1 MARRLV
7 ALGASNL
14 TLGLASLVAVARS
27 QWGSDVEVMTALGY
41 GRSYGMPSTVGVR
54 TLPGILECG
63 LWPAL
68 ATSPSARTRGLVT
81 DVGNDVLYGV
91 EPGTILTWVEQ
102 AVDRLLAI
110 TDDVVL
116 TDLPT
121 ANSHEL
127 SEARFTFFRTILY
140 PSCRLT
146 LDEVV
151 ARAEEVNEGLRD
163 LARSRPVRFSKLN
176 PGWYGLDPIHFRPS
190 RWRDAWRGILLG
202 SDPLES
208 DSSLSVAEWMRFQ
221 WTAAER
227 QTVFGRERL
236 RPQRGTPLPR
246 GGRVWMY

>member
-14 TLGLASLVAVARS
+14 TLGLASLVSIARS
-27 QWGSDVEVMTALGY
+27 HWGSDVEVMTALGY

-63 LWPAL
+63 LWSAL
-68 ATSPSARTRGLVT
+68 SSSPSAQTRGLVT

-91 EPGTILTWVEQ
+91 DPRRILTWVEE

-146 LDEVV
+146 LEHVV

-176 PGWYGLDPIHFRPS
+176 PGWYGLDPIHFRPG

-202 SDPLES
+202 SDPAGS
-208 DSSLSVAEWMRFQ
+208 ASGLSVAEWVRFQ
-221 WTAAER
+221 LAAAER

-236 RPQRGTPLPR
+236 RPQLGTPLAR